1 MTKPK
6 IYDIEISISE
16 PVYSRTGKS
25 MALTQTG
32 TKNKVTFGAA
42 MTMRQIIAFGN
53 SSAFSNDSIEVE
65 VKIPGEE
72 HLQRTINP
80 YHMGYSVHSYEAM
93 AKWNVKRPS
102 TALGSNQAWVSRT
115 DTK

>member
-1 MTKPK
+1 MTQPK
-6 IYDIEISISE
+6 IHQIEISISE
-16 PVYSRTGKS
+16 PIYSRTGES

-42 MTMRQIIAFGN
+42 MTMRQIVAFGN

-93 AKWNVKRPS
+93 AKW
-102 TALGSNQAWVSRT
+102 